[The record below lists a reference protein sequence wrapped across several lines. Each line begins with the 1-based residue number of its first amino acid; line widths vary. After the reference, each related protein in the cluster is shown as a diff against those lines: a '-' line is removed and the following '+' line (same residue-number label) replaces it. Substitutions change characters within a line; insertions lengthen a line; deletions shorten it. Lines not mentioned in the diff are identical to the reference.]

1 MSRRYPENSDVATYL
16 VNVCCELQDLPGYER
31 ACEMLASLE
40 PNNPH
45 AAYALAGSRYVNLRP
60 VLALEAFENAV
71 RRFPNHEKA
80 NDARKAIAELEPK
93 VDEILASK
101 NLTRED
107 GWDIAALFERA
118 QSYLAQGEYD
128 KAKEAEKEL
137 LKLLPDFVS
146 SYNNLSLIS
155 FAQGDLEGAI
165 AISQKGLE
173 VEPDNIH
180 SLANLTRYYLL
191 SGDIKSSEITCEK
204 LKKSQAPGWDV
215 WTKKAE
221 TFSYLGMDEEIVE
234 LFEQVKA
241 KGELREASV
250 TGYFPHFVAAALAR
264 LGRVEEARKLWREAA
279 KATQASEIAQA
290 NLDDLKQPVGQR
302 HAPWAL
308 PLASWITRNTLEEL
322 AALVNSNSKL
332 KDEQQIAKATQ
343 RYLKEYPQIT
353 NLVPLLLKLGDPQ
366 GREFAF
372 RLACFA
378 KTPEMLAA
386 LRDFALS
393 QHGLDAMRYEA
404 AIQASE
410 AGILPESMSM
420 WIQGKWQEDINL
432 IRYELHSEP
441 TTNHSRRVKQM
452 AATAVSLMKTQ
463 KVEDANQAE
472 KIFKKALEIEP
483 NSPDLLN
490 NLAGVYQIQGRMEEV
505 YQLMLEI
512 SEKFPNYTFS
522 RISLAR
528 LKIDEGKISEGEE
541 LLKPLMTRKRFHVS
555 EFSSFCNAQI
565 ELCMAKKQK
574 DKANAWLQTWE
585 QLDPDNSQLRQWKFR
600 LTGENVLKKLSQ
612 MSGWKL

>member
-1 MSRRYPENSDVATYL
+1 MYVKHSVDNNFALTPISRRLAAMASKNKSKWSASAGFGAKSLAPELDKVRALIIKKRWAEARIILENMSRSFPENSDVATYL

-60 VLALEAFENAV
+60 VLALEAFQDAI
-71 RRFPNHEKA
+71 RRFPNYEKA
-80 NDARKAIAELEPK
+80 NDAHKTIAELEPK

-101 NLTRED
+101 NLTRAD
-107 GWDIAALFERA
+107 GWDIAVLFEHA

-128 KAKEAEKEL
+128 KAEEAEKEL
-137 LKLLPDFVS
+137 LKLLPDFIS
-146 SYNNLSLIS
+146 SYNNQSLIR
-155 FAQGDLEGAI
+155 FMKGDLEGAI
-165 AISQKGLE
+165 AISLKGLE

-204 LKKSQAPGWDV
+204 LKNSQAPGWDV

-221 TFSYLGMDEEIVE
+221 AFSYLGMNEEIIE

-250 TGYFPHFVAAALAR
+250 TGYFPHFVAAALVR
-264 LGRVEEARKLWREAA
+264 KGRVDEARKLWREVA

-290 NLDDLKQPVGQR
+290 NLDDLMQPVGQH

-322 AALVNSNSKL
+322 AKLINSNSKL

-343 RYLKEYPQIT
+343 HYLKEHPQVS
-353 NLVPLLLKLGDPQ
+353 NLVPMLLKLGNPQ

-386 LRDFALS
+386 LRDFA
-393 QHGLDAMRYEA
+393 
-404 AIQASE
+404 
-410 AGILPESMSM
+410 
-420 WIQGKWQEDINL
+420 
-432 IRYELHSEP
+432 
-441 TTNHSRRVKQM
+441 
-452 AATAVSLMKTQ
+452 
-463 KVEDANQAE
+463 
-472 KIFKKALEIEP
+472 
-483 NSPDLLN
+483 
-490 NLAGVYQIQGRMEEV
+490 
-505 YQLMLEI
+505 
-512 SEKFPNYTFS
+512 
-522 RISLAR
+522 
-528 LKIDEGKISEGEE
+528 
-541 LLKPLMTRKRFHVS
+541 
-555 EFSSFCNAQI
+555 
-565 ELCMAKKQK
+565 
-574 DKANAWLQTWE
+574 
-585 QLDPDNSQLRQWKFR
+585 
-600 LTGENVLKKLSQ
+600 
-612 MSGWKL
+612 